1 MGIEQNMKPFGS
13 CHRVEGARARELWRD
28 RWQGYRIGGRT
39 RTWGDCART
48 STCLSNVSPPD
59 WTLRSGTNR
68 CRWTCSSVCRRWGT
82 CTPPSASASRP
93 HRLLARLSSLA
104 EGFGS
109 VSISCSGPN
118 PPFLSNPNPNP
129 NPNPK
134 LDDLLLS
141 LSQGNLCSFF
151 LCLSNCSSFF
161 FFFSFFFF
169 SHFCCKWS

>member
-1 MGIEQNMKPFGS
+1 MGIKQNMKPFGS

-129 NPNPK
+129 K
-134 LDDLLLS
+134 LDDFLLS

-161 FFFSFFFF
+161 FFFS
-169 SHFCCKWS
+169 HFCCKWS